1 MIDAFLS
8 YIEETTSTNDDMM
21 RRVLDGAPHGAAI
34 YAGVQTKGRGRQGRP
49 WTSAPKQTLALSV
62 GVAGERFR
70 TYLTMIPLAVGV
82 AMAEL
87 IESTSDVKCD
97 LKWPNDLLVN
107 DQKIGGI
114 LCEGVHQGARFKGA
128 VIGVGIN
135 LNITRNALDA
145 ANLPHATSTLIETNA
160 PVDVDRLAE
169 RARLRIVQEVDAL
182 ADGGR
187 SALLARWQTRD
198 VTHGRRVHLLAKNTY
213 GTAEGIDRDGALQ
226 VRLDNDATVHVRSGE
241 VHLLRPNTP

>member
-8 YIEETTSTNDDMM
+8 YIDETTSTNDDMM

-34 YAGVQTKGRGRQGRP
+34 YAGMQTQGRGRQGRP
-49 WTSAPKQTLALSV
+49 WAGAPKQNLALSV
-62 GVAGERFR
+62 GVVGERFR
-70 TYLTMIPLAVGV
+70 AHLPMIPLAVGV

-87 IESTSDVKCD
+87 LESTSDVKYD
-97 LKWPNDLLVN
+97 LKWPNDLLV
-107 DQKIGGI
+107 KGYKLGGI
-114 LCEGVHQGARFKGA
+114 LCEGVHQGTRFKGA

-135 LNITRNALDA
+135 LNITREALDA
-145 ANLPHATSTLIETNA
+145 ADLSHATSVRIETGK

-187 SALLARWQTRD
+187 SALLDRWQTRD
-198 VTHGRRVHLLAKNTY
+198 VTRGRRVHLLAKDTY
-213 GTAEGIDRDGALQ
+213 GTAEGIDRDGALR
-226 VRLDNDATVHVRSGE
+226 VRLDNGSYLHVRSGE
-241 VHLLRPNTP
+241 VHLLRPTDP